1 VSNRTVSDIGEHALI
16 SRITARLATPSWV
29 LVGPGDD
36 AAVIRPARGALD
48 VLTTDAQVEGVHFD
62 RRFVP
67 PDAIGHRALA
77 VNISDLAAMGA
88 APRAALLSLVL
99 PDELEV
105 AVVDAVLD
113 GFIALAGRH
122 RVAVIGGNITRSPRL
137 GSGQAQ
143 GPLMIDVTAIG
154 SVKPRR
160 ILTRSGARPG
170 DEVFVTGTIGGAA
183 VGLQSLRARAGGPEG
198 PPLRSAH
205 VKANATA
212 TNVEADLQ
220 VRLTENEQKYL
231 RPEPRVR
238 AGLLLGRNR
247 AASACI
253 DLSDGLAD
261 GLRQIAG
268 ASGVGITVEEA
279 AIPLADG
286 VAAFHHNRGSDAVCA
301 ALAGGDDY
309 ELLFTARPVWR
320 GRLRAVRSQAGD
332 LPITKIGVVTRDAR
346 LIVRS
351 AAGDRDLPEGFEHFR
366 PGPSERAGR

>member
-1 VSNRTVSDIGEHALI
+1 MSNRTVSDIGEHALI
-16 SRITARLATPSWV
+16 SRITARLARPSWV

-36 AAVIRPARGALD
+36 AAVLRPERGALD

-105 AVVDAVLD
+105 AVIDAVMD
-113 GFIALAGRH
+113 GFIALAERH
-122 RVAVIGGNITRSPRL
+122 RIAIIGGNITRSPRL
-137 GSGQAQ
+137 GSGQAP

-160 ILTRSGARPG
+160 ILMRSGARPG

-183 VGLQSLRARAGGPEG
+183 VGLKSLIDDVGEG
-198 PPLRSAH
+198 FKTRPYTTH
-205 VKANATA
+205 
-212 TNVEADLQ
+212 Q
-220 VRLTENEQKYL
+220 QKYL

-238 AGLLLGRNR
+238 VGLLLGRNR

-261 GLRQIAG
+261 GVRQIAA
-268 ASGVGITVEEA
+268 ASNVGITVDEA
-279 AIPLADG
+279 SIPLADD
-286 VAAFHHNRGSDAVCA
+286 VAEFHRTHGSDPICA
-301 ALAGGDDY
+301 ALASGDDY
-309 ELLFTARPVWR
+309 ELLFTARPAWR
-320 GRLRAVRSQAGD
+320 GRLQAVRSRAGD
-332 LPITKIGVVTRDAR
+332 LPITRIGVVTRGTQVTLKTATEE
-346 LIVRS
+346 
-351 AAGDRDLPEGFEHFR
+351 RDLPAGFEHFR
-366 PGPSERAGR
+366 

>member
-1 VSNRTVSDIGEHALI
+1 MRCDVSNRTVSDIGEHALI

-29 LVGPGDD
+29 VVGPGDD
-36 AAVIRPARGALD
+36 AAVIRPERGALE

-105 AVVDAVLD
+105 AVVDAVVD
-113 GFIALAGRH
+113 GFTALAGRH
-122 RVAVIGGNITRSPRL
+122 RIAVIGGNITRSPRQCA
-137 GSGQAQ
+137 GQAQ

-160 ILTRSGARPG
+160 ILTRAGARPG
-170 DEVFVTGTIGGAA
+170 DEVFVTGSIGGAA
-183 VGLQSLRARAGGPEG
+183 VGLNILRSGADLSGPPQRGPEG
-198 PPLRSAH
+198 SAPLQ
-205 VKANATA
+205 
-212 TNVEADLQ
+212 E
-220 VRLTENEQKYL
+220 KYL

-261 GLRQIAG
+261 GLRQISA
-268 ASGVGITVEEA
+268 ASGVGIIVDEA
-279 AIPLADG
+279 AIPLATG
-286 VAAFHHNRGSDAVCA
+286 VAEFHRSLGTDALCA

-309 ELLFTARPVWR
+309 ELLFTVRPLWR
-320 GRLRAVRSQAGD
+320 GRLRAVRRLAGD
-332 LPITKIGVVTRDAR
+332 LPITRIGVVTRDTQ
-346 LIVRS
+346 LIMRS
-351 AAGDRDLPEGFEHFR
+351 AAGDRDLPAGFEHFR
-366 PGPSERAGR
+366 

>member
-29 LVGPGDD
+29 VVGPGDD
-36 AAVIRPARGALD
+36 AAVIRPERGALD

-105 AVVDAVLD
+105 AVVDAVVD
-113 GFIALAGRH
+113 GFTALAGRH
-122 RVAVIGGNITRSPRL
+122 RIAVIGGNITRSPRL
-137 GSGQAQ
+137 GAAQAQ

-160 ILTRSGARPG
+160 ILTRAGARPG
-170 DEVFVTGTIGGAA
+170 DEVFVTGTIGDAA
-183 VGLQSLRARAGGPEG
+183 VGLNILRSGADLLG
-198 PPLRSAH
+198 PPQRGGSAL
-205 VKANATA
+205 
-212 TNVEADLQ
+212 LQ
-220 VRLTENEQKYL
+220 EKYL

-261 GLRQIAG
+261 GIRQISA
-268 ASGVGITVEEA
+268 ASGVGIIVEEA
-279 AIPLADG
+279 AIPLAAG
-286 VAAFHHNRGSDAVCA
+286 VAEFHRGLGNDAVCA

-309 ELLFTARPVWR
+309 ELLFTVRPVWR
-320 GRLRAVRSQAGD
+320 GRLRAVRRLAGD
-332 LPITKIGVVTRDAR
+332 LPITRIGVVTRDTR

-351 AAGDRDLPEGFEHFR
+351 TAGDRDLPAGFEHFR
-366 PGPSERAGR
+366 